1 MGSNRF
7 LRMVKSRS
15 EADLAPVEA
24 HPLMQERIVPRMGVK
39 VAQRKDLTRFVRW
52 PEYIRIQRQKQVL
65 MKRLKTPPAIAQF
78 SATIDKNQANEL
90 MKVLNGMKPEAKVV
104 RRNRMR
110 EEAKMR
116 AENKKGFKSKAPIQ
130 VQTGLKKVVSKIE
143 KGEAKIVVIA
153 ADVDPI
159 EQVVFIPTL
168 CRKFNIP
175 FCFVKS
181 RALLGQIAGVKT
193 CSTVCITDVKPE
205 FEGSVKTL
213 ADQFK
218 TQFNDNV
225 ELRRSWGGT
234 IMSNSYYEK
243 KAAQARLAKQN

>member
-116 AENKKGFKSKAPIQ
+116 AENKKGFKSK
-130 VQTGLKKVVSKIE
+130 IE